1 MRVISCLAVISV
13 LLSACQSTPE
23 KSSQLIDCPSERP
36 EVCTM
41 IYDPVCAVDNTGK
54 SATFSSACTACSH
67 QEHVGYEL
75 GECP

>member
-23 KSSQLIDCPSERP
+23 KAKQLIGCPSERMSM
-36 EVCTM
+36 CTM
-41 IYDPVCAVDNTGK
+41 IYDPVCAVDNAGQ
-54 SATFSSACTACSH
+54 SATFSSGCTACSH
-67 QEHVGYEL
+67 QGHVAYQL